1 MGTPSLTV
9 EHNWNQGG
17 SRQRNSGW
25 AAYSNDD
32 VIKSMTS
39 LLLMWFAKKVGGP
52 RPPRPTLRLPP
63 WLKPWNLAWSYCLS
77 CVKSALACT
86 PPFFARSLEGGSNWD
101 AAFED
106 VVLRIDRALPELG
119 LLTDRQSGIIAQTG
133 PNGLPLPS
141 IPGLPGGW
149 PIWMAR
155 GMDQP

>member
-1 MGTPSLTV
+1 MKFGL
-9 EHNWNQGG
+9 
-17 SRQRNSGW
+17 
-25 AAYSNDD
+25 
-32 VIKSMTS
+32 II
-39 LLLMWFAKKVGGP
+39 
-52 RPPRPTLRLPP
+52 
-63 WLKPWNLAWSYCLS
+63 LS
-77 CVKSALACT
+77 VLCVKSALACT
-86 PPFFARSLEGGSNWD
+86 PVGPLPFARNMDGLPWSKETLDGGSNWD

-106 VVLRIDRALPELG
+106 LVLRIDRALPELG

>member
-1 MGTPSLTV
+1 MKFG
-9 EHNWNQGG
+9 
-17 SRQRNSGW
+17 
-25 AAYSNDD
+25 
-32 VIKSMTS
+32 
-39 LLLMWFAKKVGGP
+39 LLI
-52 RPPRPTLRLPP
+52 
-63 WLKPWNLAWSYCLS
+63 LS
-77 CVKSALACT
+77 VLCVKSALACHI
-86 PPFFARSLEGGSNWD
+86 ARNMDGLPWSKETLEGGSNWD

-106 VVLRIDRALPELG
+106 LVLRIDRALPELG